1 MLQNEWTARTVWTA
15 HGVKNIRTE
24 FLMPPTRGAAKMFA
38 LLIYQHLY
46 AINRRAISPCPL
58 MT

>member
-1 MLQNEWTARTVWTA
+1 MLQNEWTTQTA
-15 HGVKNIRTE
+15 WAAQKAKNVCTE
-24 FLMPPTRGAAKMFA
+24 FLMPPTREAAKMFA